1 MYSVS
6 ALLGMSKGSWLV
18 LQVGI
23 NDEKSHGDAR
33 SILIKMGEY
42 YQIQVGFFKFLYIL
56 TVTFSSALWLLLAPD
71 RCNVA
76 MLRHASKLSNY

>member
-42 YQIQVGFFKFLYIL
+42 FQIQVGFFKFLYIL
-56 TVTFSSALWLLLAPD
+56 TVTFSSALSLLLAPD
-71 RCNVA
+71 RCNVETC
-76 MLRHASKLSNY
+76 L